1 MSSADTGPTTA
12 APEMSPEEKKKMR
25 KAIFGGTLGNTL
37 EWFDYGIYGYLT
49 TYVAYH
55 FFEPFT
61 SDRSTQIL
69 FTLLGFAVSFMLRPI
84 GGMVLGP
91 LGDRLGRKK
100 ILVITVAVISGATT
114 LIGLLP
120 TAQTI
125 GIWAP
130 ILLFTLRIVQG
141 FSAGGEYAGAA
152 VFMAEHAPDK
162 KRGFYGAFLD
172 SGTFIGTCLAA
183 LVCTGMTLLV
193 GHDAMMDFW
202 WRVPFLL
209 ALPVGLIAL
218 WMRRSLEEPEVFSEI
233 AAEAKQESAV
243 KALGTVIVSFP
254 KQLLKLTGYVILVN
268 VAFYLVLTYMP
279 TYLSET
285 LGQSSTSAGMML
297 VVVQAFMAVAIVFFG
312 SLSDK
317 IGRKPV
323 IIGSALGF
331 TLLSIPT
338 VLLMGLENPVL
349 QFLGLAVLGL
359 LLVALTSVLSATLSA
374 LFPTQVRYSGLAF
387 GYNVATAIFGGT
399 AGLVVQWLIAKTG
412 IVIMPGIYM
421 TVAGVIGLIAGLTLL
436 ETKGESLRGTHVP
449 GTQPVPVVTT
459 RAEAKAGTKAG
470 AEEGAL

>member
-1 MSSADTGPTTA
+1 
-12 APEMSPEEKKKMR
+12 MR
-25 KAIFGGTLGNTL
+25 KAIFGGMLGNTL

-49 TYVAYH
+49 VYVGYH

-61 SDRSTQIL
+61 HDRSTQTL
-69 FTLLGFAVSFMLRPI
+69 FALLGFAVSFMLRPL

-100 ILVITVAVISGATT
+100 ILVLTVVVISGATT

-120 TAQTI
+120 TAQHI
-125 GIWAP
+125 GVWAP
-130 ILLFTLRIVQG
+130 ILLFTLRIIQG
-141 FSAGGEYAGAA
+141 FSTGGEYAGAA

-183 LVCTGMTLLV
+183 LICTGLTLLV
-193 GHDAMMDFW
+193 GTDAMMDFW
-202 WRVPFLL
+202 WRIPFLV
-209 ALPVGLIAL
+209 ALPVGLVAL
-218 WMRRSLEEPEVFSEI
+218 WMRRSLDEPEVFSEI
-233 AAEAKQESAV
+233 AVEQKKESAV

-254 KQLLKLTGYVILVN
+254 RQLLQLTGYVILVN

-285 LGQSSTSAGMML
+285 LGQSETSAGMML
-297 VVVQAFMAVAIVFFG
+297 VVVQALMAVAIVYFG
-312 SLSDK
+312 GLSDR
-317 IGRKPV
+317 IGRKPI

-331 TLLSIPT
+331 TVLSIPT
-338 VLLMGLENPVL
+338 VLLMGLDNAFF
-349 QFLGLAVLGL
+349 QFLGLIILGL

-387 GYNVATAIFGGT
+387 GYNLATAIFGGT
-399 AGLVVQWLIAKTG
+399 AGLVVQWLIKATG

-421 TVAGVIGLIAGLTLL
+421 TVAGIIGLIAGLSLL
-436 ETKGESLRGTHVP
+436 ETKGESLRGTHIP
-449 GTQPVPVVTT
+449 GTQPIPVI
-459 RAEAKAGTKAG
+459 AGK
-470 AEEGAL
+470 EGDK

>member
-1 MSSADTGPTTA
+1 
-12 APEMSPEEKKKMR
+12 
-25 KAIFGGTLGNTL
+25 
-37 EWFDYGIYGYLT
+37 
-49 TYVAYH
+49 
-55 FFEPFT
+55 
-61 SDRSTQIL
+61 
-69 FTLLGFAVSFMLRPI
+69 GFAISFMLRPI

-100 ILVITVAVISGATT
+100 ILVITVMVISGATT

-130 ILLFTLRIVQG
+130 IFLFLLRIVQG

-183 LVCTGMTLLV
+183 LVCTGLTLLV

-202 WRVPFLL
+202 WRVPFLI
-209 ALPVGLIAL
+209 ALPVGLVAL
-218 WMRRSLEEPEVFSEI
+218 WMRRSLDEPEVFSEI
-233 AAEAKQESAV
+233 SEEHKQESAV

-285 LGQSSTSAGMML
+285 LGQSATSAGMML

-312 SLSDK
+312 ALSDR

-323 IIGSALGF
+323 IIASALGF

-338 VLLMGLENPVL
+338 VLLMGMENVGL

-387 GYNVATAIFGGT
+387 GYNLATAIFGGT
-399 AGLVVQWLIAKTG
+399 AGLVVQWLITKTG

-421 TVAGVIGLIAGLTLL
+421 TVAGIIGLIAGLTLI
-436 ETKGESLRGTHVP
+436 ETKGESLRGTHIP
-449 GTQPVPVVTT
+449 GTQPIPLVD
-459 RAEAKAGTKAG
+459 AKAATKDG
-470 AEEGAL
+470 DR